1 MKKKDFD
8 LFNIL
13 LGVIIGCILGFFVFT
28 QIKPNKAN
36 AEEPVVKEDVYG
48 TVYIIQ
54 LGCESDVNSLNQLI
68 NKLEILNIYYELYE
82 EGGKNYLFHCVYS
95 NLSFAQ
101 NKKSELENLGLVV
114 SIRSDFILDL
124 PKTVISNLEQYEFY
138 TEVINNLIN
147 SLDKTDIV
155 ISEKYYSNP
164 IDIELF
170 SNISILMNI
179 KNEQIKSNY
188 QLNTLCLLFE
198 KLK

>member
-28 QIKPNKAN
+28 QIKPNKTN
-36 AEEPVVKEDVYG
+36 TEEPVIKEDVYG
-48 TVYIIQ
+48 TVYTIQ
-54 LGCESDVNSLNQLI
+54 LGCESDINSLSQLI

-82 EGGKNYLFHCVYS
+82 EGGKNYLFHSVYS
-95 NLSFAQ
+95 DLSTAQ
-101 NKKSELENLGLVV
+101 NKKIELENLGLVV
-114 SIRSDFILDL
+114 SIRSDYILDL

-138 TEVINNLIN
+138 NEVINNLIN
-147 SLDKTDIV
+147 SLNKTDIV

-164 IDIELF
+164 VDIELF
-170 SNISILMNI
+170 SNTSILMNI
-179 KNEQIKSNY
+179 KNDQIKSNY
-188 QLNTLCLLFE
+188 QLNTLCLLFK